1 MPTIITNPTDAVA
14 KVTKLREKSIGYA
27 LIDLAKS
34 GALNGS
40 KFIGFN
46 ADSEKCVFEKSN
58 TQYEISPF
66 ALCQRKEST
75 VAQPP
80 QYEFTEGA
88 MAGVPIELD
97 PVVTVVKWLFTTAN
111 TLNFRASSPKTVPI
125 WNRTKGEWYLRENTT
140 DLIIEIAPAPTAPK
154 SRKKQVLPKPT
165 TRSVM

>member
-1 MPTIITNPTDAVA
+1 M
-14 KVTKLREKSIGYA
+14 
-27 LIDLAKS
+27 AKS

-40 KFIGFN
+40 KFLGI
-46 ADSEKCVFEKSN
+46 DKDTEKCVFEKSG

-66 ALCQRKEST
+66 AFCQRKEST

-97 PVVTVVKWLFTTAN
+97 PVVAVVQWLFTTTAN
-111 TLNFRASSPKTVPI
+111 TLNFRASAPKTVPI

-140 DLIIEIAPAPTAPK
+140 DLIIEIAPTAPK
-154 SRKKQVLPKPT
+154 SRSRK
-165 TRSVM
+165 